1 VPPKYSRERPRCAAL
16 RCSTTRAVCGRSSRA
31 ACGVDAAAAAA
42 VAVPVP
48 VAVAAAQRSA
58 AERASCTG
66 EAKFLLGSV
75 LLEFGLH
82 ADARTA
88 LLEAEV
94 LKPNLRDD
102 QIRELAQLLA
112 RTTGGP

>member
-1 VPPKYSRERPRCAAL
+1 MPLLLLPLLLPLPLPLPLK
-16 RCSTTRAVCGRSSRA
+16 
-31 ACGVDAAAAAA
+31 
-42 VAVPVP
+42 AVPQQS
-48 VAVAAAQRSA
+48 AV
-58 AERASCTG
+58 ERASCTG

>member
-1 VPPKYSRERPRCAAL
+1 MRVWSSAQLCAEVAL
-16 RCSTTRAVCGRSSRA
+16 RCGTTRRRVRPFIPCCMWLRCGCR
-31 ACGVDAAAAAA
+31 CGCRCRF
-42 VAVPVP
+42 
-48 VAVAAAQRSA
+48 AAQRRA

-82 ADARTA
+82 AEARTA